1 MPNWFSRHSES
12 DSDSDGSGSSVLR
25 ELAIAVLALAF
36 GLVGM
41 PFLIWG
47 AGRATL
53 GDYAHG
59 GPLSLLGDYFGG
71 LAQGASA
78 FWVVAL
84 GPYALLSFLRFILR
98 VARG

>member
-1 MPNWFSRHSES
+1 MPNWFSRDPESEGR
-12 DSDSDGSGSSVLR
+12 GSRLLH

-53 GDYAHG
+53 GNYAHG
-59 GPLSLLGDYFGG
+59 GPLSLLGDYFVG
-71 LAQGASA
+71 LAAGAAA

-84 GPYALLSFLRFILR
+84 GPYVLLGLIRLILR
-98 VARG
+98 VARA